1 MRDKQISLICEEI
14 FLFAWTEEEQ
24 ILHILTAL
32 AQAGNRLD
40 PTGAISF
47 PVYQSS
53 TFAHPGLGE
62 STGFDYSRSSNPTR
76 HALES
81 AFAQLEGGCR
91 GFAFSSGMAA
101 ITTALSLFEVGDHLI
116 VTEDLYGGTYRIL
129 KQIFNKFGLEV
140 TFVDT
145 SQVSLVK
152 ESIQTNTKAIF
163 VETLTNPL
171 MRVAN
176 ILELNNMAKES
187 GLMTIIDNTFLTPY
201 LQRPLDLGADI
212 VVHSATKYL
221 GGHNDVTAGLVAI
234 RDTSL
239 AERFGVLQ
247 NALGAVLGPQ
257 DSWLLLRGL
266 KTLGLRLRE
275 QEKNALA
282 LARWLREHPLIEHVY
297 YPGLEDHPGHNLQA
311 AQAKGFGAM
320 LSFTLRDK
328 ALVSQVL
335 GKVKVI
341 SFAESLGG
349 VESLIT
355 YPATQTHADIPEDI
369 RLRLGVNDRLL
380 RLSVGIEYIED
391 LISDLAQAL
400 EVQI

>member
-1 MRDKQISLICEEI
+1 
-14 FLFAWTEEEQ
+14 
-24 ILHILTAL
+24 
-32 AQAGNRLD
+32 
-40 PTGAISF
+40 
-47 PVYQSS
+47 
-53 TFAHPGLGE
+53 
-62 STGFDYSRSSNPTR
+62 
-76 HALES
+76 
-81 AFAQLEGGCR
+81 
-91 GFAFSSGMAA
+91 
-101 ITTALSLFEVGDHLI
+101 
-116 VTEDLYGGTYRIL
+116 
-129 KQIFNKFGLEV
+129 
-140 TFVDT
+140 
-145 SQVSLVK
+145 
-152 ESIQTNTKAIF
+152 
-163 VETLTNPL
+163 
-171 MRVAN
+171 
-176 ILELNNMAKES
+176 
-187 GLMTIIDNTFLTPY
+187 
-201 LQRPLDLGADI
+201 
-212 VVHSATKYL
+212 
-221 GGHNDVTAGLVAI
+221 
-234 RDTSL
+234 
-239 AERFGVLQ
+239 
-247 NALGAVLGPQ
+247 
-257 DSWLLLRGL
+257 
-266 KTLGLRLRE
+266 LGLRLRE